1 MLRLV
6 LLLALLIPQIR
17 PPSTLRAPA
26 TPPSEGT
33 GKFREHTYT
42 FKQETFYYV
51 LEYTPLLPGKRPV
64 VLEAM
69 RGACHD
75 LYDLDF
81 SKATPRPGPGPDE
94 WLFEL
99 KDLRIC
105 YAKQMPATGPAGE
118 IKTLRV
124 WMPA

>member
-1 MLRLV
+1 MLPV
-6 LLLALLIPQIR
+6 LLLFALLTPQLR

-26 TPPSEGT
+26 EPPPEGT
-33 GKFREHTYT
+33 GKFETHTYA
-42 FKQETFYYV
+42 FKREAHYV
-51 LEYTPLLPGKRPV
+51 VIDYTPMLPAKRTV

-69 RGACHD
+69 KAACQD

-81 SKATPRPGPGPDE
+81 SKVKPRNGPGPDE

-105 YAKQMPATGPAGE
+105 YGRQMPSPVATGE
-118 IKTLRV
+118 IKTVRI
-124 WMPA
+124 WMP

>member
-1 MLRLV
+1 MLPLIV
-6 LLLALLIPQIR
+6 ALALLMPQIR

-33 GKFREHTYT
+33 GKFREYAYSY
-42 FKQETFYYV
+42 KQETFYFV
-51 LEYTPLLPGKRPV
+51 IDYTPLLPGKRPV

-69 RGACHD
+69 RGACQD

-81 SKATPRPGPGPDE
+81 SKAKPRPGPSPDE

-105 YAKQMPATGPAGE
+105 YAKQLPATATGE
-118 IKTLRV
+118 IKTIRV